1 MEPDQHGERM
11 VEPRV
16 ARVAEGWARLVSES
30 ARRYKLPGVAVAVA
44 HGNDILWSQG
54 FGYADIDSRRR
65 VRADTVFRIAS
76 ISKVFTA
83 LAIMV
88 LHEEGRL
95 RLDDPVAVHVPELP
109 DKTITIRHL
118 LCHGSGLERE
128 TPGDRGW
135 RTGQFL
141 FDDDFLAAIESAG
154 VYFGPLELFKYSNLG
169 YNVLGEVISN
179 IWGRSYEEFVER
191 RVIAALGLGSTT
203 YDHTRLPSARLA
215 TGYLRR
221 VDQSSVAPDPRAWD
235 RIWGAAGGLCS
246 TVGDLCVLGSMLAGR
261 GKAPVSEKTIE
272 AMRRPLVMADH
283 SWTQGHGLG
292 PMLIRDGDVVLV
304 GHAGGLFSF
313 AGWLLASPESG
324 VGAAL
329 LTNTSDGDPLR
340 ELAKTLIREAGALVG
355 AGAEAE
361 PSTEPVPADIAPLL
375 GRYWGDTS
383 LVTLAWRDG
392 KLYMSPELREGLP
405 KPPDHGITRTDD
417 GKLRFDDGPY
427 VGEALYLERDTGGRV
442 IGFEVCTYLF
452 TRV

>member
-1 MEPDQHGERM
+1 MDSDQHARDGM
-11 VEPRV
+11 VGPPV
-16 ARVAEGWARLVSES
+16 AHEAEGWAQLVSES
-30 ARRYKLPGVAVAVA
+30 VRRYDLPGVAVAVA
-44 HGNDILWSQG
+44 HGSEIVWSHG
-54 FGYADIDSRRR
+54 FGYADIESRRP

-76 ISKVFTA
+76 ISKLFTA

-88 LHEEGRL
+88 LDEEGRVG
-95 RLDDPVAVHVPELP
+95 LDDPVAGHVPEVP

-135 RTGQFL
+135 RTGRFL
-141 FDDDFLAAIESAG
+141 FDDDFLAALRSAG
-154 VYFGPLELFKYSNLG
+154 VYFGPLERFKYSNLG

-179 IWGRSYEEFVER
+179 VSGSSYTEFVEAN
-191 RVIAALGLGSTT
+191 VIAALGLSSTT
-203 YDHTRLPSARLA
+203 YDHGRLQPARLA

-221 VDQSSVAPDPRAWD
+221 VDQASVAPDSRAWD

-246 TVGDLCVLGSMLAGR
+246 TVGDLCVLGSALAGH
-261 GKAPVSEKTIE
+261 GKAPVSETTIE
-272 AMRRPLVMADH
+272 AMRRPLVMADD

-324 VGAAL
+324 VAAAL
-329 LTNTSDGDPLR
+329 LTNTSDGEPLLQ
-340 ELAKTLIREAGALVG
+340 LAKSLIRAAGAVL
-355 AGAEAE
+355 ASEPEPTTEA
-361 PSTEPVPADIAPLL
+361 VPADIAPLL
-375 GRYWGDTS
+375 GRYWGDTY
-383 LVTLAWRDG
+383 LVTLVWRDG
-392 KLYMSPELREGLP
+392 KLYMSPALREGLP

-417 GKLRFDDGPY
+417 DELRFDDGPY
-427 VGEALYLERDTGGRV
+427 AGEQLYLERDADGRV
-442 IGFEVCTYLF
+442 TGFEVCTYLF